1 MVNEQFNQMAMQP
14 KIGFTFGSA
23 LKNVLRQD
31 PDVIMIGEIRDG
43 DTAENAIQAALTGHL
58 VLSTVHTNDAAS
70 AVSRL
75 LDLGVFPFLVAGTL
89 LGVIAQRLVRKVCPF
104 CAREEQLTPEQIDM
118 LNIRGAEGRR
128 LRVKRGVGCARC
140 RGTGYK
146 GRTGVFEVMPMTAR
160 IQRLV
165 QEKASSQEIKREAV
179 NDGMLTLREYAI
191 KKLARGETTIDE
203 VIAVTDE
210 THLY

>member
-1 MVNEQFNQMAMQP
+1 M
-14 KIGFTFGSA
+14 GG
-23 LKNVLRQD
+23 L
-31 PDVIMIGEIRDG
+31 
-43 DTAENAIQAALTGHL
+43 
-58 VLSTVHTNDAAS
+58 
-70 AVSRL
+70 
-75 LDLGVFPFLVAGTL
+75 
-89 LGVIAQRLVRKVCPF
+89 
-104 CAREEQLTPEQIDM
+104 AR
-118 LNIRGAEGRR
+118 
-128 LRVKRGVGCARC
+128 
-140 RGTGYK
+140 
-146 GRTGVFEVMPMTAR
+146 VMPMTAR

>member
-1 MVNEQFNQMAMQP
+1 
-14 KIGFTFGSA
+14 
-23 LKNVLRQD
+23 
-31 PDVIMIGEIRDG
+31 
-43 DTAENAIQAALTGHL
+43 
-58 VLSTVHTNDAAS
+58 
-70 AVSRL
+70 
-75 LDLGVFPFLVAGTL
+75 
-89 LGVIAQRLVRKVCPF
+89 
-104 CAREEQLTPEQIDM
+104 
-118 LNIRGAEGRR
+118 
-128 LRVKRGVGCARC
+128 
-140 RGTGYK
+140 
-146 GRTGVFEVMPMTAR
+146 MPMTAR